1 MKTILKS
8 LSIIILVVAMAG
20 CAAQK
25 GGNKADTFGSE
36 ALYIQALKALKNRN
50 FIIKI
55 NEFYF
60 PSDKAPVNST
70 NSYVSMQGSH
80 AVIRMSQDFPSQI
93 PSNRNTES
101 DNAEITKGSA
111 KKNGDIQ
118 FHMLIKGA
126 EKWQDR
132 ELIIILYKN
141 TNQCF
146 VNINRGHSG
155 QNIVNFKGY
164 VYPLATE

>member
-1 MKTILKS
+1 MKTILKP
-8 LSIIILVVAMAG
+8 LSIIILIMALAG

-25 GGNKADTFGSE
+25 SGNNPGKSTAE
-36 ALYIQALKALKNRN
+36 EVLYTQALKALEERN

-55 NEFYF
+55 DEFHF

-101 DNAEITKGSA
+101 DNAEITKGTT
-111 KKNGDIQ
+111 KKNGDMQ
-118 FHMLIKGA
+118 FSMKIKGGLPRQSW
-126 EKWQDR
+126 EF
-132 ELIIILYKN
+132 LIVLYKN
-141 TNQCF
+141 TNECF
-146 VNINRGHSG
+146 VQTHGGYDGTNVI
-155 QNIVNFKGY
+155 NFKGHI
-164 VYPLATE
+164 YPLEK

>member
-1 MKTILKS
+1 MLGSLYRLNHSNYENHIKTAVYNYTDYGTGRLCGTK
-8 LSIIILVVAMAG
+8 
-20 CAAQK
+20 
-25 GGNKADTFGSE
+25 E
-36 ALYIQALKALKNRN
+36 REY
-50 FIIKI
+50 
-55 NEFYF
+55 
-60 PSDKAPVNST
+60 
-70 NSYVSMQGSH
+70 SYVSMQGSH

>member
-101 DNAEITKGSA
+101 DNAEITKGTT
-111 KKNGDIQ
+111 KKNGDMQ
-118 FHMLIKGA
+118 FSMKIKGGLPRQSW
-126 EKWQDR
+126 EF
-132 ELIIILYKN
+132 LIVLYKN
-141 TNQCF
+141 TNECF
-146 VNINRGHSG
+146 VQTNGGYDGTNVI
-155 QNIVNFKGY
+155 NFKGHI
-164 VYPLATE
+164 YPLEK